1 MLSKTTLHP
10 LKKVSFQSPFQ
21 LRWEGCDHPMHSPRE
36 KKRGPLG
43 SFTKCHQMS
52 GPSSQLAGV
61 SAQGQGSSPSANI
74 RIHHSW
80 REGTGS
86 LREFGIWL
94 GSPPRLV
101 ALLGCE
107 PRHESQGNRTSEG
120 FAGGRSCKRVSASI
134 ALQSVTSQAGLQE
147 GRSLSSLPRMSHVL
161 LEKQLFLARALASR
175 ILGCQDAGPASNR
188 MKEVAESFGSGSC
201 PRY

>member
-1 MLSKTTLHP
+1 MSSKTTLHP
-10 LKKVSFQSPFQ
+10 LKKVSFQIPFQ
-21 LRWEGCDHPMHSPRE
+21 LRWEGCDHPMHSPGE

-61 SAQGQGSSPSANI
+61 SAQGRGSGPSANI
-74 RIHHSW
+74 LIHHSW

-86 LREFGIWL
+86 LQV
-94 GSPPRLV
+94 SPPCLV

-107 PRHESQGNRTSEG
+107 PRHESQGNCASEG

-147 GRSLSSLPRMSHVL
+147 GHSLSSLPRMSQAL
-161 LEKQLFLARALASR
+161 LEKELFLARALASR
-175 ILGCQDAGPASNR
+175 LLGCQDAGPASNR
-188 MKEVAESFGSGSC
+188 TKEVAESFGSGSC